1 MELRPGTRLESAACH
16 AQVVVV
22 RAPAATDMDLRCG
35 GEPMQPFGAVQERVA
50 MSIAG
55 ESVQLGKRY
64 ADDKLGL
71 ELLCTRA
78 GDGALTVG
86 EEPLFLLGAKPL
98 PASD

>member
-1 MELRPGTRLESAACH
+1 MTYASEVVQHIRATSWKDRHQMELRPGTRLESAACH

-64 ADDKLGL
+64 ADD
-71 ELLCTRA
+71 RD
-78 GDGALTVG
+78 GDD
-86 EEPLFLLGAKPL
+86 L
-98 PASD
+98 PTSRLDA